1 MKQRLII
8 SEIGLF
14 VMGFLDNELPP
25 GHETLRPCVDCGA
38 DAVYRTSKHWYS
50 LTMQYYCDE
59 CGHEM
64 SEKEV
69 QKSFRESVGEATA
82 EFAEETRKIKQDF
95 NEDLEKIEQKK
106 TSTTEKISP
115 PGQSEIDDDE
125 LKAEVSNR
133 QIEGWEIEEVNN
145 DNNSVIMTTTEGG
158 TIGGHAL
165 TGLLTGFWTF
175 GAGNVAY
182 SKLSKKKNSER
193 VVLTGGDV
201 QIDNEQVDNKVDVIE
216 EIRKL
221 NELHEDGIITEE
233 EFEEKKK
240 ELLNR
245 Y

>member
-1 MKQRLII
+1 MNK
-8 SEIGLF
+8 
-14 VMGFLDNELPP
+14 
-25 GHETLRPCVDCGA
+25 
-38 DAVYRTSKHWYS
+38 
-50 LTMQYYCDE
+50 
-59 CGHEM
+59 
-64 SEKEV
+64 KEV

-82 EFAEETRKIKQDF
+82 EFAEETREIKQEF
-95 NEDLEKIEQKK
+95 KEDLEKIEQEKA
-106 TSTTEKISP
+106 STTEKISP

-133 QIEGWEIEEVNN
+133 QIQGWEIEEVNN
-145 DNNSVIMTTTEGG
+145 DNNSVTMKTTEGG

-182 SKLSKKKNSER
+182 SKLSKKNNSER
-193 VVLTGGDV
+193 IVLTGENIQTCDR
-201 QIDNEQVDNKVDVIE
+201 QINNKVDVIE

-221 NELHEDGIITEE
+221 NELHEDGILTED

>member
-1 MKQRLII
+1 
-8 SEIGLF
+8 
-14 VMGFLDNELPP
+14 MGFLDNELPP
-25 GHETLRPCVDCGA
+25 GHETLRPCVDCGE

-50 LTMQYYCDE
+50 LIMQYYCDE

-64 SEKEV
+64 SKKEV
-69 QKSFRESVGEATA
+69 QKSFRESIGEATA
-82 EFAEETRKIKQDF
+82 DFAEETHEIKQEF
-95 NEDLEKIEQKK
+95 NENVEKAKQEKA
-106 TSTTEKISP
+106 STTEKISP
-115 PGQSEIDDDE
+115 PGQPEIDDDE

-133 QIEGWEIEEVNN
+133 QIEGWEIEGVNN
-145 DNNSVIMTTTEGG
+145 NNNSVTMKTTKGG

-182 SKLSKKKNSER
+182 SKLSKKNNSER
-193 VVLTGGDV
+193 IVLTGRDMEVDDG
-201 QIDNEQVDNKVDVIE
+201 QIDNKVDVIE

-221 NELHEDGIITEE
+221 NELHEDGIINEE
-233 EFEEKKK
+233 EFEKKKK

>member
-1 MKQRLII
+1 
-8 SEIGLF
+8 
-14 VMGFLDNELPP
+14 MGFLDNELPP
-25 GHETLRPCVDCGA
+25 GHETLRPCINCGE

-64 SEKEV
+64 TKKQV
-69 QKSFRESVGEATA
+69 QKSFRESISEATTD
-82 EFAEETRKIKQDF
+82 FKEETREIKQEFKQDV
-95 NEDLEKIEQKK
+95 EKEKRENVS
-106 TSTTEKISP
+106 TSQKISP
-115 PGQSEIDDDE
+115 KGQPEIDDDK

-175 GAGNVAY
+175 GAGNVVY
-182 SKLSKKKNSER
+182 SKLSRKKNSER

-201 QIDNEQVDNKVDVIE
+201 QIDDEQVDNKVDVIE

-221 NELHEDGIITEE
+221 NELHEDGILTED
-233 EFEEKKK
+233 EFEEKKR
-240 ELLNR
+240 ELLDR